1 MVMAVGSSPS
11 CPGVSSGLAML
22 YLGSNDARD
31 GRGFQCHFVAFL
43 WHSGSHVIS
52 SGSKMAC
59 SSTLLL
65 YISGCA

>member
-31 GRGFQCHFVAFL
+31 GRGFQCHLTFL

-52 SGSKMAC
+52 SGSKTAC

>member
-1 MVMAVGSSPS
+1 MMMAVGSSPS
-11 CPGVSSGLAML
+11 CPGVSSGLATL

-31 GRGFQCHFVAFL
+31 GWGFQCHLAFL

>member
-31 GRGFQCHFVAFL
+31 GRGFQCHLVFL